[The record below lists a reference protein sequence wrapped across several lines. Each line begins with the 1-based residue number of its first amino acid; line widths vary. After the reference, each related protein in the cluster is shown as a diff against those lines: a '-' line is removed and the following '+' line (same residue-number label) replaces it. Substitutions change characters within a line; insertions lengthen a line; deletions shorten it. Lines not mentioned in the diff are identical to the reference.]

1 MTDWEIY
8 NNNLPKK
15 TLSTQLYP
23 HYGEGKLVNG
33 TNRSVYTIDLYN
45 DSPPSAQI
53 AADKLEINCLNDTVK
68 FVDHSALRK
77 NSATWQWSFPGG
89 NPSSSNLENPTV
101 IYSSP
106 GKYDVSLTVIDSF
119 GSSTQNI
126 NDLITYTDSVF
137 NINNSTIYSESFDL
151 DLFPPQAWYMPDNS
165 PFFWEQIDI
174 DTGVNCTPNQ
184 VIYVNHYWIDKR
196 GEEAYLITN
205 KIHLGDGNNAI
216 NWLTYDYA
224 YSG

>member
-1 MTDWEIY
+1 MKILYGLLGAPQSGNYNANDGYKVFKSDGGQNWINLTTPILDGQYMTNIEHQRGSNGGVYLGTRTSVFYRNDNMTDWEIY
-8 NNNLPKK
+8 NNLPK

-106 GKYDVSLTVIDSF
+106 GKYDVSLTVTDSF

-126 NDLITYTDSVF
+126 NDLITYTD
-137 NINNSTIYSESFDL
+137 L
-151 DLFPPQAWYMPDNS
+151 
-165 PFFWEQIDI
+165 
-174 DTGVNCTPNQ
+174 
-184 VIYVNHYWIDKR
+184 H
-196 GEEAYLITN
+196 
-205 KIHLGDGNNAI
+205 
-216 NWLTYDYA
+216 
-224 YSG
+224 